1 MAIAIRPELTEPA
14 GDERRLSQLCESLES
29 LLADYL
35 RRSMLRRESDVP
47 LSTLMRDLRA
57 LLEIAGR

>member
-1 MAIAIRPELTEPA
+1 MAIALRPEFQDDPEH
-14 GDERRLSQLCESLES
+14 RQLGQLVESIET

-47 LSTLMRDLRA
+47 LSTLLRDLRA
-57 LLEIAGR
+57 LLEGVR

>member
-1 MAIAIRPELTEPA
+1 MAIAIRPEYQERPER
-14 GDERRLSQLCESLES
+14 DELVRLVDGIES

-35 RRSMLRRESDVP
+35 RHSMLRRETNVP

-57 LLEIAGR
+57 LLDSAGR

>member
-1 MAIAIRPELTEPA
+1 MAIAIRPEFVDPPE
-14 GDERRLSQLCESLES
+14 ERRLAQLCDSIES

-47 LSTLMRDLRA
+47 LATLMRDLRG
-57 LLEIAGR
+57 LLDSAR